1 MKVFIPHNHRRCQ
14 VCSQGFFTDSPI
26 FFEAIGEGETLAKH
40 ETLAQYETLAKHG
53 MPVNHETPIKHENLA
68 KYEAFA
74 KIVPTDK
81 AEGYDGIM
89 QGGIVTALH
98 DSAMLYCLF
107 HNNINAMTVSLTSRF
122 HHPIA
127 IGQELGIRAQ
137 WVKSRRNLY
146 FLESQITQCG
156 KLCSSAKSQFMSAP
170 PRFDLN

>member
-26 FFEAIGEGETLAKH
+26 CFVAIGEG
-40 ETLAQYETLAKHG
+40 ETLAQYETLAKH
-53 MPVNHETPIKHENLA
+53 ETPVKHENLA
-68 KYEAFA
+68 KYEAMA

-127 IGQELGIRAQ
+127 IGQELEIRAQ
-137 WVKSRRNLY
+137 WVNSRRNLY

-156 KLCSSAKSQFMSAP
+156 KLCSSAQSQFMSAP

>member
-26 FFEAIGEGETLAKH
+26 CFEAVGEG
-40 ETLAQYETLAKHG
+40 ETLAQYETLAKH
-53 MPVNHETPIKHENLA
+53 ETPVKRENLA
-68 KYEAFA
+68 KYEAIA
-74 KIVPTDK
+74 RIVPTDK

-127 IGQELGIRAQ
+127 IGQELEICAQ

>member
-26 FFEAIGEGETLAKH
+26 CFEAIGEG
-40 ETLAQYETLAKHG
+40 ETLAQYETLAKH
-53 MPVNHETPIKHENLA
+53 ETPVKHENLA
-68 KYEAFA
+68 KYEAIA

-127 IGQELGIRAQ
+127 IGQELEIRAQ

>member
-26 FFEAIGEGETLAKH
+26 CFEAIGEGETLAKH
-40 ETLAQYETLAKHG
+40 ET
-53 MPVNHETPIKHENLA
+53 PIKHENLA
-68 KYEAFA
+68 KYEAIA

-127 IGQELGIRAQ
+127 IGQELEICAQ

>member
-14 VCSQGFFTDSPI
+14 VCSQGFFSDSPI
-26 FFEAIGEGETLAKH
+26 CFEAVGD
-40 ETLAQYETLAKHG
+40 
-53 MPVNHETPIKHENLA
+53 NENLA
-68 KYEAFA
+68 KYEALTKHETPVKHETLSKYESIAKYESVA

-127 IGQELGIRAQ
+127 IGQELEIRAQ

>member
-26 FFEAIGEGETLAKH
+26 CFEAVGEG
-40 ETLAQYETLAKHG
+40 ETLAQYETLAKH
-53 MPVNHETPIKHENLA
+53 ETPVKHENLT
-68 KYEAFA
+68 KYEAIA

-127 IGQELGIRAQ
+127 IGQELEIRAQ

-146 FLESQITQCG
+146 FLESQITQGG